1 MDHAGRRGCKS
12 SLSSDKVGVRRIKH
26 PAAQDVRHS
35 IGLGGGV
42 GSICGPAPPPDHDSG
57 IASADQGMAFNARET
72 CGGVSWLKSSS
83 SAVCPLRRAASRVAH
98 ATVEASAGV
107 GGRPGAGRRGFD
119 TAGRFPVAVAH
130 RQLRG
135 RGHRGIKWHVPDDR
149 HRCRARIEAAQPN
162 RRRRQLGPVPAP
174 RSTEAVSA
182 DA

>member
-1 MDHAGRRGCKS
+1 MDRAGRRGRKGIMS
-12 SLSSDKVGVRRIKH
+12 SGKVGVRRIKH
-26 PAAQDVRHS
+26 SAAQDVRHS
-35 IGLGGGV
+35 IGLVVGGAP
-42 GSICGPAPPPDHDSG
+42 ICGPAPSPDHHSG
-57 IASADQGMAFNARET
+57 IGSADQGMAFNARET

-135 RGHRGIKWHVPDDR
+135 RGHRGIKWYFPDDR
-149 HRCRARIEAAQPN
+149 HRCRARIEATQSN
-162 RRRRQLGPVPAP
+162 RCRRQLGPVPAP
-174 RSTEAVSA
+174 RSTEAISA